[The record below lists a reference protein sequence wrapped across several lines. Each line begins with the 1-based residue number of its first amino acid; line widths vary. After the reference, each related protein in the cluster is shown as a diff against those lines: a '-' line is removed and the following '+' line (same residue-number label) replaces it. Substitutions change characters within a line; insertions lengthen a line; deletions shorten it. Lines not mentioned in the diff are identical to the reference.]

1 MKKIVMMIDLGVSNS
16 TKTLITACNLQ
27 DTKKKII
34 DSQIFELTTFIIGTF
49 EI

>member
-27 DTKKKII
+27 DTKKKS
-34 DSQIFELTTFIIGTF
+34 DSQIFKLTTFIIGTF